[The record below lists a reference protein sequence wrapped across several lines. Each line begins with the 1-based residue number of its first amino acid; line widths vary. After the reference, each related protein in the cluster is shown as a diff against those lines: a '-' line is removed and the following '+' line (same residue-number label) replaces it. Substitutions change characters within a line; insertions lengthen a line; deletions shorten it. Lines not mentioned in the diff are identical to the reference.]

1 MVKLADWLTLSRV
14 LLTPVIAA
22 MWLSPA
28 LAWHWAGVAVF
39 VVAGLTDVADGRIAR
54 YLNQTSRFGAYVDP
68 LADKL
73 LVLVT
78 AAALVFDHRLAVW
91 WLAVVVARELAVTT
105 LRSVLKPGVS
115 MPARPLAKWKTLV
128 QLFAVG
134 AASVLSGW
142 VPLTLLI
149 VSAVLTVWTGGEY
162 IRDYWPHIEV

>member
-1 MVKLADWLTLSRV
+1 MVKLADWLTFSRV

-28 LAWHWAGVAVF
+28 LAWRWAGVAVF

-54 YLNQTSRFGAYVDP
+54 YLNQASRFGAYVDP

-78 AAALVFDHRLAVW
+78 AAVLVFDHRLAVW
-91 WLAVVVARELAVTT
+91 WLALVVARELAVTT

-142 VPLTLLI
+142 IPLTLLI
-149 VSAVLTVWTGGEY
+149 LSGALTVWTGGEY